1 MYYYKLAQP
10 HFFCVDIQVDMWV
23 DFIIGAN
30 QRGGIRILASTP
42 QDEEEQALPEAVS
55 TDAFVS
61 YISARTK
68 LTCDDLIA
76 KEKVKLNM
84 KLEDYE
90 KFVLTPLR
98 NCAKPA
104 TVASSDSGVNLITKF
119 LEVQQEQNR
128 QQNELMRLLVNVTE
142 RGMKRLNLEYVKP
155 DMFDGDSSSPES
167 WLTFYEYAC
176 NENYWH
182 SDEDKVKNMRL
193 FLSGIAKSWYE
204 LRVNAHSNKPW
215 TEWKENFLG
224 SFGENK
230 VLLWDKAIA
239 FKYRSGSALSYFYE
253 KRRLLQLADSALPET
268 SVVPLIIHGL
278 SPDLQKQI
286 QVRGPK
292 TVEELLQGMR
302 NLYLQD
308 SGPQRQPMMPGA
320 RCPTAT
326 RADERRPLA
335 SWKSTASPVSFLTD
349 QGGSSQHEESGAV
362 TKN

>member
-1 MYYYKLAQP
+1 
-10 HFFCVDIQVDMWV
+10 MWV
-23 DFIIGAN
+23 DFTIGAN
-30 QRGGIRILASTP
+30 QRGGIRILAATP

-55 TDAFVS
+55 TDEFVS
-61 YISARTK
+61 YISTRTK
-68 LTCDDLIA
+68 LTPGDLIA
-76 KEKVKLNM
+76 KGTVRINM
-84 KLEDYE
+84 KLQDYE
-90 KFVLTPLR
+90 NFVLTPVG
-98 NCAKPA
+98 NYAKPA
-104 TVASSDSGVNLITKF
+104 TVASSDSSVELFNKF
-119 LEVQQEQNR
+119 LAMQQEQNR
-128 QQNELMRLLVNVTE
+128 QQNDLMRLLVNVTE
-142 RGMKRLNLEYVKP
+142 RISRPSLEHVKP
-155 DMFDGDSSSPES
+155 DMFDGESSSPES

-215 TEWKENFLG
+215 TEWKESFLS

-239 FKYRSGSALSYFYE
+239 FKYTSGSALSYFYE
-253 KRRLLQLADSALPET
+253 KRRLLQLADPSLPET

-292 TVEELLQGMR
+292 TVEDLLRGMR

-308 SGPQRQPMMPGA
+308 LGTQRQTMTPAA
-320 RCPTAT
+320 RCTGTT
-326 RADERRPLA
+326 RADERRPFA
-335 SWKSTASPVSFLTD
+335 NWKSTATRVSFLTD
-349 QGGSSQHEESGAV
+349 QEDSCHNEELDDV